1 MNFQSEQKL
10 SEAMLSFEREQARLG
25 KRPELPIDRAP
36 DKPMPPLSEEQLEV
50 IRELRKNGPATSVEL
65 SRRLP
70 YNPFQIVNFLKG
82 RAAREIVIKSERTQR
97 VEAIKQNSAWI
108 YEVRDGS

>member
-1 MNFQSEQKL
+1 MNSQQEQKL
-10 SEAMLSFEREQARLG
+10 SAAMLSFEREQVKRG

-36 DKPMPPLSEEQLEV
+36 DRPLPPLNEQQLDV
-50 IRELRKNGPATSVEL
+50 IRELRRSGPATSVEL

-70 YNPFQIVNFLKG
+70 YSSHQIVNYLKG
-82 RAAREIVIKSERTQR
+82 RAALAIVKKTERTQR
-97 VEAIKQNSAWI
+97 LETIKQNSAWI

>member
-1 MNFQSEQKL
+1 MNSQQEKKL
-10 SEAMLSFEREQARLG
+10 SEAMLSFEREQVKRG
-25 KRPELPIDRAP
+25 KRTELPIDRAP
-36 DKPMPPLSEEQLEV
+36 DRPLPPLSEQQLDV

-82 RAAREIVIKSERTQR
+82 RAAREIVMKSERTQR

>member
-1 MNFQSEQKL
+1 
-10 SEAMLSFEREQARLG
+10 MLLFEREQVKRG
-25 KRPELPIDRAP
+25 KRQELPIDRAP
-36 DKPMPPLSEEQLEV
+36 DKKPPPLSVDQIAV
-50 IRELRKNGPATSVEL
+50 IKELRKNGPATSVEL

-70 YNPFQIVNFLKG
+70 YSAFQIVNFLKG
-82 RAAREIVIKSERTQR
+82 RAARAIVIKSERTQR